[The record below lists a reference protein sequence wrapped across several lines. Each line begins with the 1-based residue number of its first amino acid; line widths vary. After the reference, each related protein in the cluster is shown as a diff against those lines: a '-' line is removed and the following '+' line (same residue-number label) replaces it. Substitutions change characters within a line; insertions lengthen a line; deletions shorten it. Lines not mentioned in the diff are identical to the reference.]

1 MLKIEHLTKIYG
13 EKKAVDDL
21 SLHSLCV
28 QRSCLLWQIPSCC
41 GGSWGKVQSSS
52 SNYSNYK
59 KQEVKSIMNTLLEIK
74 NVTKN
79 FGSGDAVS
87 HALNGVSFAMEQG
100 EFIAVM
106 GASGSGK
113 STLLNVIATIERPS
127 TGSIL
132 LEGRD
137 ISELCEDDLAA
148 FRRDCLGFIFQEYNL
163 LDTLTV
169 AENVVLP
176 LNLRK
181 CPSAE
186 AEKRLAEAAAS
197 LEITDQLFKFPRQLS
212 GGQRQRAACAR
223 ALITKPALILADE
236 PTGALDSANSRS
248 LMQTFTRMNEQLGAT
263 ILMVTHDAVVGSYAS
278 RILFLKDGK
287 IWNELSR
294 GDRTRQA
301 MYHDIL
307 NTMAV
312 LGGEADVR

>member
-1 MLKIEHLTKIYG
+1 
-13 EKKAVDDL
+13 
-21 SLHSLCV
+21 
-28 QRSCLLWQIPSCC
+28 
-41 GGSWGKVQSSS
+41 
-52 SNYSNYK
+52 
-59 KQEVKSIMNTLLEIK
+59 MNTLLEIK
-74 NVTKN
+74 NVTKY
-79 FGSGDAVS
+79 FDSGEAVS
-87 HALNGVSFAMEQG
+87 NALNGVSFTMEQG

-113 STLLNVIATIERPS
+113 STLLNVIATMERPS

-132 LEGRD
+132 LKGRD
-137 ISELCEDDLAA
+137 ISELCEKDLAA
-148 FRRDCLGFIFQEYNL
+148 FRRDRLGFIFQEYNL

-169 AENVVLP
+169 AENIVLP

-181 CPSAE
+181 CSPAE
-186 AEKRLAEAAAS
+186 TEKHLADIAAS

-236 PTGALDSANSRS
+236 PTGALDSTNSGS
-248 LMQTFTRMNEQLGAT
+248 LMQTFVRMNEQLGAT

-294 GDRTRQA
+294 GNRTRQT

-307 NTMAV
+307 NTIAV